1 MLCCAGENSLLLV
14 QSLTVAQIKKVQAL
28 IEEANERSNAEMK
41 ECEEER
47 LRNLVMIGNLLHE
60 SVPVS
65 NDEVWEGSE
74 VHAGVCGVCGVCVC
88 VVCVCVYTC
97 VHICLFSLPIPPP
110 LSLPLSPSPSLSLPL
125 PPSLSL
131 LQETGTVVERMHGPC
146 KFRKKYSHVDLIVMV
161 DGADM
166 HRGTMVAGNRCY
178 YLKGVLGVG
187 SCVGDWEAT

>member
-1 MLCCAGENSLLLV
+1 M
-14 QSLTVAQIKKVQAL
+14 
-28 IEEANERSNAEMK
+28 
-41 ECEEER
+41 
-47 LRNLVMIGNLLHE
+47 
-60 SVPVS
+60 
-65 NDEVWEGSE
+65 
-74 VHAGVCGVCGVCVC
+74 C
-88 VVCVCVYTC
+88 VVCVYVWCVCACTLVC
-97 VHICLFSLPIPPP
+97 ISVFSPFQSLPP

-146 KFRKKYSHVDLIVMV
+146 NFRKKYSHVDLIVMV